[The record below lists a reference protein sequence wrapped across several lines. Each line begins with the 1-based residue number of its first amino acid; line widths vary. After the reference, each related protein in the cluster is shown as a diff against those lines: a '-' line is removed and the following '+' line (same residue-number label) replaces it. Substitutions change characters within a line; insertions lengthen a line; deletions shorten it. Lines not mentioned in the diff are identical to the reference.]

1 MAFAATVSEAAV
13 IDPMGSGCGVG
24 AGGTE
29 DGCDGTGS
37 LLVEEMIVLKLA
49 APQPER
55 TELAATA
62 AKPWSIWRREKRATE
77 GCELIESSLKLR
89 NYTGS

>member
-13 IDPMGSGCGVG
+13 MDPMGSGCGVG

-49 APQPER
+49 APQPGEDR
-55 TELAATA
+55 AGSHSGEILEYLAAREACNRGMRAHRIFLETA
-62 AKPWSIWRREKRATE
+62 
-77 GCELIESSLKLR
+77 
-89 NYTGS
+89 